1 MGCPAG
7 AWSSEAPAFF
17 TMSFKEKAFEVTVGV
32 RDGTSESKS
41 YESDPK
47 EAAGGG
53 HRKLLGTRSY

>member
-1 MGCPAG
+1 
-7 AWSSEAPAFF
+7 
-17 TMSFKEKAFEVTVGV
+17 MSFKEKAFEVTVGV